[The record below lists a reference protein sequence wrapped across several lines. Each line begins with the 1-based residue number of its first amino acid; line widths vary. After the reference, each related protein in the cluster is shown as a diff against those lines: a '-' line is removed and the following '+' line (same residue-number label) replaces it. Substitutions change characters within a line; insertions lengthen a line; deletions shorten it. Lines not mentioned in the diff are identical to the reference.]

1 MFNLFSIF
9 YEIGEVFELLKKK
22 DFPTQIK
29 FSDSKSNN
37 TIEILISVPHNN
49 EINFNIKSYKNK
61 NQINI
66 IQLDKYSILFFKNQY
81 YQYIKQLLS
90 MERISVSN
98 SQKKYS
104 KFVQNIFSFFKIV
117 PKLINEYK
125 NHPILFFYPFTLL
138 NIYSID
144 GYDNNIVSQTI
155 MKSLDKINI
164 INSSYLDKAHILLE
178 IHNLN
183 VLLIDSI
190 FQNRI
195 RLILRMFTLGTKFF
209 IRIVRIY
216 LFIIGIILNLAL
228 FITKIPQ
235 ISEINLSEI
244 ILQNLGSLYYLIIL
258 PNLGFIIVNITISIL
273 WLLSPRIISSII
285 TFSLQT
291 SNKVNQRNKKNN
303 STE

>member
-22 DFPTQIK
+22 DVPTQIK

-66 IQLDKYSILFFKNQY
+66 IQLDKYSILFFKIQY

-90 MERISVSN
+90 MERIPVSN

-104 KFVQNIFSFFKIV
+104 EFIQNIFSFFNIV

-125 NHPILFFYPFTLL
+125 IHPILFFYPFTLL

-144 GYDNNIVSQTI
+144 GYNNNIVSRTI

-164 INSSYLDKAHILLE
+164 INSSYLDKAHILVE

-244 ILQNLGSLYYLIIL
+244 ILQNLGSLYDLIIL

-273 WLLSPRIISSII
+273 WLLAPRIISSII

>member
-104 KFVQNIFSFFKIV
+104 EFVQNIFSFFKIV

-125 NHPILFFYPFTLL
+125 IHPILFFYPFTLL

-144 GYDNNIVSQTI
+144 GYDNNIVSRTI
-155 MKSLDKINI
+155 MKSLDKIII

-235 ISEINLSEI
+235 ISEITLSEI
-244 ILQNLGSLYYLIIL
+244 ILQNLGSLYDLIIL

-273 WLLSPRIISSII
+273 WLLAPRIISSII

>member
-9 YEIGEVFELLKKK
+9 YEIREVVELLKKK

-29 FSDSKSNN
+29 FHDQKSNN
-37 TIEILISVPHNN
+37 TIEIFITVPHNN
-49 EINFNIKSYKNK
+49 EINFKIKFYKNN

-81 YQYIKQLLS
+81 YQYIKQLLP

-98 SQKKYS
+98 SRKKYS
-104 KFVQNIFSFFKIV
+104 EFLQNIFSFLNLV
-117 PKLINEYK
+117 PKIINEYK
-125 NHPILFFYPFTLL
+125 IHPIIFFYPFTLL

-144 GYDNNIVSQTI
+144 SYENNIVSRTI

-164 INSSYLDKAHILLE
+164 INSSYLDKTHILLE

-209 IRIVRIY
+209 IRLVRIY
-216 LFIIGIILNLAL
+216 LFIIGIILNLTL
-228 FITKIPQ
+228 FITKIPET
-235 ISEINLSEI
+235 SEINLSEI
-244 ILQNLGSLYYLIIL
+244 ILQNLGSLYDLIDLIIL
-258 PNLGFIIVNITISIL
+258 SNLGFIIVNITLSIL
-273 WLLSPRIISSII
+273 WLLAPRIISSII
-285 TFSLQT
+285 TSRLQK
-291 SNKVNQRNKKNN
+291 SNKVTQLNKK
-303 STE
+303 